1 MENKGNG
8 KKLSYTELEN
18 AAKQIAAQLDAV
30 IKENRNLK
38 MTLNRVS
45 AQNAYVELDLMIKL
59 LPYKDMFHKEFM
71 DSLVAQIETD
81 ITAINTPEDNT
92 SEDNAPENNTE
103 KDNTER
109 DITDSKEDKKDKKEE

>member
-38 MTLNRVS
+38 VTLNRVS

-71 DSLVAQIETD
+71 DSVVAQIESD
-81 ITAINTPEDNT
+81 ITAINTPEDN
-92 SEDNAPENNTE
+92 AQENNIK

-109 DITDSKEDKKDKKEE
+109 DITEGKEDNKDKKEE

>member
-45 AQNAYVELDLMIKL
+45 VQNAYVELDLMIKL

-71 DSLVAQIETD
+71 DSVVAQIEND

-92 SEDNAPENNTE
+92 PE
-103 KDNTER
+103 DNTE
-109 DITDSKEDKKDKKEE
+109 SKEDSKDKKEE

>member
-38 MTLNRVS
+38 AALNKVS
-45 AQNAYVELDLMIKL
+45 TQNVYIELDLLIKL

-71 DSLVAQIETD
+71 DSIIERIETHMAAND
-81 ITAINTPEDNT
+81 PEDDTPEDNT
-92 SEDNAPENNTE
+92 E
-103 KDNTER
+103 
-109 DITDSKEDKKDKKEE
+109 SKEDSKDKKEE

>member
-45 AQNAYVELDLMIKL
+45 VQNAYVELDLMIKL

-71 DSLVAQIETD
+71 DSVVAQIETD

-92 SEDNAPENNTE
+92 E
-103 KDNTER
+103 KDNTE
-109 DITDSKEDKKDKKEE
+109 SKEDSKDKKEE

>member
-38 MTLNRVS
+38 VTLNRVS

-71 DSLVAQIETD
+71 DSIIERIETHMA
-81 ITAINTPEDNT
+81 AINEPEDNTPEDST
-92 SEDNAPENNTE
+92 K
-103 KDNTER
+103 KDNTEGKEY
-109 DITDSKEDKKDKKEE
+109 KEDKKDKKEE

>member
-38 MTLNRVS
+38 VTLNRVNV
-45 AQNAYVELDLMIKL
+45 QNAYVELDLMIKL
-59 LPYKDMFHKEFM
+59 LPYRDMFHKEFM
-71 DSLVAQIETD
+71 DSIIERIETHMA
-81 ITAINTPEDNT
+81 AINDPDDDTPEDNT
-92 SEDNAPENNTE
+92 ESRED
-103 KDNTER
+103 
-109 DITDSKEDKKDKKEE
+109 SKDKKEE

>member
-38 MTLNRVS
+38 VTLNRVS
-45 AQNAYVELDLMIKL
+45 VQNAYVELDLMIKL

-71 DSLVAQIETD
+71 DSVVAQIEND

-92 SEDNAPENNTE
+92 E
-103 KDNTER
+103 KDNTK
-109 DITDSKEDKKDKKEE
+109 SKEDSKDKKEE

>member
-1 MENKGNG
+1 MENKGSG

-45 AQNAYVELDLMIKL
+45 VQNAYVELDLMIKL

-71 DSLVAQIETD
+71 DSVVAQIETD
-81 ITAINTPEDNT
+81 ITAINTPEDNA
-92 SEDNAPENNTE
+92 SDNNTQKDNTE
-103 KDNTER
+103 KDNTE
-109 DITDSKEDKKDKKEE
+109 SKEDSKDKKEE

>member
-8 KKLSYTELEN
+8 KKLSCTELEN

-38 MTLNRVS
+38 VTLNRVNV
-45 AQNAYVELDLMIKL
+45 QNAYVELDLMIKL

-71 DSLVAQIETD
+71 DSIIERIETHM
-81 ITAINTPEDNT
+81 AVINDPEDNT
-92 SEDNAPENNTE
+92 SESNTE
-103 KDNTER
+103 D
-109 DITDSKEDKKDKKEE
+109 KEDKKDKKEE

>member
-38 MTLNRVS
+38 ITLNRVS
-45 AQNAYVELDLMIKL
+45 VQNAYVELDLMIKL
-59 LPYKDMFHKEFM
+59 LPYRDMFHKEFM
-71 DSLVAQIETD
+71 DSIIERIETHMA
-81 ITAINTPEDNT
+81 AINGPED
-92 SEDNAPENNTE
+92 NTE
-103 KDNTER
+103 KDNTE
-109 DITDSKEDKKDKKEE
+109 SKEDSKDKKEE

>member
-45 AQNAYVELDLMIKL
+45 VQNAYVELDLMIKL

-71 DSLVAQIETD
+71 DSVVAQIEND
-81 ITAINTPEDNT
+81 ITAINTPEDNI
-92 SEDNAPENNTE
+92 E
-103 KDNTER
+103 KDNTE
-109 DITDSKEDKKDKKEE
+109 SKEDSKNKKEE

>member
-45 AQNAYVELDLMIKL
+45 VQNAYVELDLMIKL
-59 LPYKDMFHKEFM
+59 LPYRDMFHKEFM
-71 DSLVAQIETD
+71 DSVVAQIEND

-92 SEDNAPENNTE
+92 E
-103 KDNTER
+103 KDNTE
-109 DITDSKEDKKDKKEE
+109 SKEDSKDKKEE

>member
-38 MTLNRVS
+38 VTLNRVS

-71 DSLVAQIETD
+71 DSVVAQIEND

-92 SEDNAPENNTE
+92 E
-103 KDNTER
+103 KDNTE
-109 DITDSKEDKKDKKEE
+109 SKEDSKDKKEE

>member
-45 AQNAYVELDLMIKL
+45 VQNAYVELDLMIKL

-71 DSLVAQIETD
+71 DSVVAQIEND
-81 ITAINTPEDNT
+81 ITAINTPE
-92 SEDNAPENNTE
+92 NNIE
-103 KDNTER
+103 KDNTEG
-109 DITDSKEDKKDKKEE
+109 KEDSKDKKEE

>member
-45 AQNAYVELDLMIKL
+45 VQNAYVELDLMIKL

-71 DSLVAQIETD
+71 DSIIERIETHMA
-81 ITAINTPEDNT
+81 AINAPEDNTPEDNT
-92 SEDNAPENNTE
+92 E
-103 KDNTER
+103 KDTTE
-109 DITDSKEDKKDKKEE
+109 SKEDSKDKKEE

>member
-71 DSLVAQIETD
+71 DSIIERIETRM
-81 ITAINTPEDNT
+81 INTPEDNT
-92 SEDNAPENNTE
+92 SDNNTQ
-103 KDNTER
+103 KDNTEK
-109 DITDSKEDKKDKKEE
+109 INTESKEDSKDKKEE

>member
-1 MENKGNG
+1 MTTNMENKGSG

-30 IKENRNLK
+30 LKENRNLK

-45 AQNAYVELDLMIKL
+45 VQNAYVELDLMIKL

-71 DSLVAQIETD
+71 DSVVAQIEND

-92 SEDNAPENNTE
+92 E
-103 KDNTER
+103 KDNTE
-109 DITDSKEDKKDKKEE
+109 SKEDNKDKKEE

>member
-71 DSLVAQIETD
+71 DSIIERIETHMA
-81 ITAINTPEDNT
+81 AINDPEDNTPEDNT
-92 SEDNAPENNTE
+92 KKDTTE
-103 KDNTER
+103 
-109 DITDSKEDKKDKKEE
+109 SKEDSKDKKEE

>member
-30 IKENRNLK
+30 LKENRNLK

-71 DSLVAQIETD
+71 DSIIERIETHMA
-81 ITAINTPEDNT
+81 AINTPEDNT
-92 SEDNAPENNTE
+92 PDNNTE
-103 KDNTER
+103 KDNTE
-109 DITDSKEDKKDKKEE
+109 SKEDSKDKKEE

>member
-1 MENKGNG
+1 MENKGNE

-71 DSLVAQIETD
+71 DSVVAQIESD
-81 ITAINTPEDNT
+81 ITAINTPEDN
-92 SEDNAPENNTE
+92 AQENNTT
-103 KDNTER
+103 KDNIQKDT
-109 DITDSKEDKKDKKEE
+109 TKGKEDSKDKKEE

>member
-30 IKENRNLK
+30 LKENRNLK

-45 AQNAYVELDLMIKL
+45 VQNAYVELDLMIKL

-71 DSLVAQIETD
+71 DSIIERIETHMAD
-81 ITAINTPEDNT
+81 INDPEDNTPEDNT
-92 SEDNAPENNTE
+92 E
-103 KDNTER
+103 
-109 DITDSKEDKKDKKEE
+109 SKEDSKDKKEE

>member
-30 IKENRNLK
+30 LKENRNLK

-45 AQNAYVELDLMIKL
+45 VQNAYVELDLMIKL

-71 DSLVAQIETD
+71 DSIIERIETHMA
-81 ITAINTPEDNT
+81 AINDP
-92 SEDNAPENNTE
+92 EDNAPEDNTKKVNTE
-103 KDNTER
+103 SEEN
-109 DITDSKEDKKDKKEE
+109 KKEE

>member
-71 DSLVAQIETD
+71 DSIIERIETHMA
-81 ITAINTPEDNT
+81 AINDPEDNVPEDNT
-92 SEDNAPENNTE
+92 E
-103 KDNTER
+103 KDTTE
-109 DITDSKEDKKDKKEE
+109 SKEDSKDKKEE

>member
-1 MENKGNG
+1 MTTNMENKGSG

-45 AQNAYVELDLMIKL
+45 VQNAYVELDLMIKL

-71 DSLVAQIETD
+71 DSVVAQIEND

-92 SEDNAPENNTE
+92 E
-103 KDNTER
+103 KDNTE
-109 DITDSKEDKKDKKEE
+109 SKEDSKDKKEE

>member
-38 MTLNRVS
+38 VTLNRVS
-45 AQNAYVELDLMIKL
+45 VQNAYVELDLMIKL

-71 DSLVAQIETD
+71 DSVIAQIESD
-81 ITAINTPEDNT
+81 ITTINTPEDSTQESNT
-92 SEDNAPENNTE
+92 SKDTTE
-103 KDNTER
+103 
-109 DITDSKEDKKDKKEE
+109 SKEDSKDKKEE

>member
-45 AQNAYVELDLMIKL
+45 VQNAYVELDLMIKL

-71 DSLVAQIETD
+71 DSVVAQIEND

-92 SEDNAPENNTE
+92 E
-103 KDNTER
+103 KDNTE
-109 DITDSKEDKKDKKEE
+109 SKEDSKDKKEE

>member
-1 MENKGNG
+1 MTTNMENKGSG

-30 IKENRNLK
+30 LKENRNLK

-45 AQNAYVELDLMIKL
+45 VQNAYVELDLMIKL
-59 LPYKDMFHKEFM
+59 LPYKDMFLKEFM
-71 DSLVAQIETD
+71 DSVVAQIEND

-92 SEDNAPENNTE
+92 E
-103 KDNTER
+103 KDNTE
-109 DITDSKEDKKDKKEE
+109 SKEDSKDKKEE

>member
-18 AAKQIAAQLDAV
+18 AAKQIVAQLDAV
-30 IKENRNLK
+30 IKEDRNLK
-38 MTLNRVS
+38 VTLNRVS

-71 DSLVAQIETD
+71 DSVVAQIEND
-81 ITAINTPEDNT
+81 ITSINTPEDNT
-92 SEDNAPENNTE
+92 GGKEDKE
-103 KDNTER
+103 D
-109 DITDSKEDKKDKKEE
+109 KEDKKEE

>member
-1 MENKGNG
+1 MGNKGSG

-30 IKENRNLK
+30 LKENRNLK

-45 AQNAYVELDLMIKL
+45 VQNAYVELDLMIKL

-71 DSLVAQIETD
+71 DSVVAQIEND

-92 SEDNAPENNTE
+92 E
-103 KDNTER
+103 KDNTE
-109 DITDSKEDKKDKKEE
+109 SKEDSKDKKEE

>member
-45 AQNAYVELDLMIKL
+45 VQNAYVELDLMIKL

-71 DSLVAQIETD
+71 DSIIERIETHMA
-81 ITAINTPEDNT
+81 AINTPEDNT
-92 SEDNAPENNTE
+92 PDNNTE
-103 KDNTER
+103 KDNTE
-109 DITDSKEDKKDKKEE
+109 SKEDSKDKKEE

>member
-92 SEDNAPENNTE
+92 PEDNTKKVNTE
-103 KDNTER
+103 
-109 DITDSKEDKKDKKEE
+109 SKENKKEE

>member
-1 MENKGNG
+1 MTTNMENKGSG

-30 IKENRNLK
+30 LKENRNLK

-45 AQNAYVELDLMIKL
+45 VQNAYVELDLMIKL

-71 DSLVAQIETD
+71 DSVVAQIEND

-92 SEDNAPENNTE
+92 E
-103 KDNTER
+103 KDNTE
-109 DITDSKEDKKDKKEE
+109 SKEDSKDKKEE

>member
-30 IKENRNLK
+30 LKENRNLK

-45 AQNAYVELDLMIKL
+45 VQNAYVELDLMIKL
-59 LPYKDMFHKEFM
+59 LPYKDMFHKKFM
-71 DSLVAQIETD
+71 DSVVAQIEND

-92 SEDNAPENNTE
+92 E
-103 KDNTER
+103 KDNTEG
-109 DITDSKEDKKDKKEE
+109 KEDSKDKKEE

>member
-71 DSLVAQIETD
+71 DSIIERIETHMA
-81 ITAINTPEDNT
+81 AINTPEDNT
-92 SEDNAPENNTE
+92 PE
-103 KDNTER
+103 DNTE
-109 DITDSKEDKKDKKEE
+109 SKEDSKDKKEE

>member
-45 AQNAYVELDLMIKL
+45 VQNAYVELDLMIKL

-71 DSLVAQIETD
+71 DSIIERIETRM
-81 ITAINTPEDNT
+81 INTPEDNT
-92 SEDNAPENNTE
+92 SDNNTQ
-103 KDNTER
+103 KDNTE
-109 DITDSKEDKKDKKEE
+109 SKEDSKDKKEE

>member
-71 DSLVAQIETD
+71 DSIIERIETHMA
-81 ITAINTPEDNT
+81 AINAPEDNT
-92 SEDNAPENNTE
+92 E
-103 KDNTER
+103 KDTTE
-109 DITDSKEDKKDKKEE
+109 SKEDSKDKKEE

>member
-1 MENKGNG
+1 MENKGSG

-30 IKENRNLK
+30 LKENRNLK

-45 AQNAYVELDLMIKL
+45 VQNAYVELDLMIKL

-71 DSLVAQIETD
+71 DSVVAQIEND
-81 ITAINTPEDNT
+81 ITAINT
-92 SEDNAPENNTE
+92 SEDNTE
-103 KDNTER
+103 KDT
-109 DITDSKEDKKDKKEE
+109 TGSKENSKDKKEE